1 MNILADT
8 NAIISL
14 LDRSDKHHISIVQI
28 VENNQILIPATVL
41 PEVDYLVNKYLGERV
56 ARSFLEALIDGSFQ
70 YLLVELIDIDR
81 AVKIMAR
88 YQDIPLGLV
97 DASLVALAE
106 RHQINRILTLDRR
119 HFSIVR
125 PEGIKYFEFLP

>member
-14 LDRSDKHHISIVQI
+14 LDRSDKNHTSIVQI

-70 YLLVELIDIDR
+70 YLPVELIDIDR
-81 AVKIMAR
+81 AVKIMTR

-106 RHQINRILTLDRR
+106 RYQISQVLTLDRR
-119 HFSIVR
+119 HFNIVR
-125 PEGIKYFEFLP
+125 PEGIKYFELLP